1 MSNKTINY
9 INQLIDKISKDKQEN
24 ATYELNHNLELI
36 KMTKKQMLK
45 RGNYIYGI
53 NQDTIKDIYIN
64 LIFFI
69 ETFQDIEH
77 LHLGKWKDPQNN
89 KIIIEIVKFEEDK
102 EQAINQ
108 ARKYKQKAIYDIVN
122 NQDIFINE

>member
-9 INQLIDKISKDKQEN
+9 INQLIDKISRDKQEN
-24 ATYELNHNLELI
+24 ATYELNHNLEFS

-53 NQDTIKDIYIN
+53 NQDTLKDIYIN

-69 ETFQDIEH
+69 ETFQDMEH
-77 LHLGKWKDPQNN
+77 LHLGKWKDPQTN
-89 KIIIEIVKFEEDK
+89 KIIIEIVKFEFDK
-102 EQAINQ
+102 DKAIQQAK
-108 ARKYKQKAIYDIVN
+108 KYKQKAIYDIVN